1 MISLRTHIEL
11 SKNTQSEDNIFDTIK
26 TLDLEQRLSLMRDM
40 AEVYPLNEDVRAD
53 PSYAEEFT
61 IYENIVDLHLGQ
73 FIMLEQT
80 ITSNEKYKYKVDND
94 LDIAKLIIRPKH
106 QKEFDNED
114 TEAEKENLE
123 KILDS
128 DVRNVYGCINK
139 FMKDR
144 EYVLFK
150 QFSGVFYNIKD
161 YDEEEEE
168 EKEAL
173 VGEDLFHNQWY
184 WYNIVRTLA
193 QEDIRRYEEIYML
206 KMNVVLP
213 EMSFL
218 AQKSKIEKMRNK
230 KMEAQY
236 KL

>member
-11 SKNTQSEDNIFDTIK
+11 TKSVDSEDKVLETLN
-26 TLDLEQRLSLMRDM
+26 TLDIEERLNVMRNM
-40 AEVYPLNEDVRAD
+40 SEVYPLTEDTRANPEYKND
-53 PSYAEEFT
+53 FN
-61 IYENIVDLHLGQ
+61 IYEKITDLHLGQ
-73 FIMLEQT
+73 FIMLEQL
-80 ITSNEKYKYKVDND
+80 ITSNEKYENRVDND
-94 LDIAKLIIRPKH
+94 LEIAKLIIRPKH

-114 TEAEKENLE
+114 LESEKQNTED
-123 KILDS
+123 ILNS

-161 YDEEEEE
+161 YSEEEEE
-168 EKEAL
+168 EKKEL
-173 VGEDLFHNQWY
+173 VGEDLFYNQWY

-193 QEDIRRYEEIYML
+193 QEDIRRYEEIYMM
-206 KMNVVLP
+206 KMNIILP

-218 AQKSKIEKMRNK
+218 AQKSKIEKMNQR
-230 KMEAQY
+230 KMEAKY